1 MTYDY
6 YGAWDNVTGI
16 NAPLYGNDFM
26 EEDDE
31 EHWKNV
37 VSYNDNGIESFDFY
51 TRIIQYII
59 GCPKVVQRRN
69 LT

>member
-16 NAPLYGNDFM
+16 HAPLYGNDFI

-31 EHWKNV
+31 EQWKNV
-37 VSYNDNGIESFDFY
+37 VSYNDNRIKSFDFY

-59 GCPKVVQRRN
+59 GCQKVVQRRN